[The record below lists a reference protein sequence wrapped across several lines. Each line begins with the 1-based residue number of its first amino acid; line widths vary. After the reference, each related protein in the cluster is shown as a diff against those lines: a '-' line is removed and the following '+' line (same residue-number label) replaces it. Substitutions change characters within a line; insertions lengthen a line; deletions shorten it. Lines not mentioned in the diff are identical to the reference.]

1 MTVMNSSKSKQLIL
15 LPTHMILLYI
25 FICDVHHFSANH

>member
-15 LPTHMILLYI
+15 LPTHIILFCVFMGKVQYLM
-25 FICDVHHFSANH
+25 CS